1 MLFPFSVIA
10 NGLAKQ
16 LCFKTFPQLSS
27 IVSVVNANEG
37 TMNSVEVKTNCVV
50 EREVLESDHK
60 VYASLLQAI
69 MKSKVS
75 PKDCIANAVSAS
87 STDNYPDES
96 VVNTLN
102 PRDRFIRRA
111 SYWSSKGQSNPEV
124 PETLIYKLRTGIWVI
139 TEIDIQPFEG
149 VCST

>member
-1 MLFPFSVIA
+1 
-10 NGLAKQ
+10 
-16 LCFKTFPQLSS
+16 
-27 IVSVVNANEG
+27 
-37 TMNSVEVKTNCVV
+37 MNSVEVEANPAV
-50 EREVLESDHK
+50 ESAGLKRDHN

-69 MKSKVS
+69 RKSKVS

-124 PETLIYKLRTGIWVI
+124 PETLIYKLRAGIWVI

-149 VCST
+149 VCSTQFLLPFLLLILLCFISTYLLRYPFSFFPDGQTHILC